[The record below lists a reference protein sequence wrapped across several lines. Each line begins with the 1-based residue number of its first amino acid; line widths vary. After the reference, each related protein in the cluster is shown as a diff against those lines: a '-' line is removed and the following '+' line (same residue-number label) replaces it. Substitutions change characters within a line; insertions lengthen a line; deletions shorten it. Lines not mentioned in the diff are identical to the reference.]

1 MFTYQVDESTYLKLL
16 EIRDTQPMFNI
27 VNQNRSHLR
36 QWMPWIDSTKK
47 VQDTEAFIKST
58 LDKFSNSNGFD
69 AAIWHKGEVAGVVGL
84 HYINQT
90 HGLTSIGY
98 WLGKDF
104 EGKGLMTKSVSSVI
118 DYAFHTLKLNR
129 IEIRC
134 ATENK
139 RSQAIPERLGFS
151 KEGVIRD
158 AEYLYDHYVDHIVY
172 GLLRREWEEMKA

>member
-1 MFTYQVDESTYLKLL
+1 MFTHEVDESTYLKLL
-16 EIRDTQPMFNI
+16 EIRDARPIFNL
-27 VNQNRSHLR
+27 VNQNRSHLKE
-36 QWMPWIDSTKK
+36 WMPWIDGNKK
-47 VQDTEAFIKST
+47 LQDSESFIKST
-58 LDKFSNSNGFD
+58 LDKFSNGNGFD

-84 HYINQT
+84 HYINQN

-104 EGKGLMTKSVSSVI
+104 EGKGLMTKSVSNVI
-118 DYAFHTLKLNR
+118 DYAFHTLQLNR

-139 RSQAIPERLGFS
+139 RSQAIPERLGFT

-172 GLLRREWEEMKA
+172 GLLRREWEQTKA